1 MKLMQVSDPVTVL
14 ESIKKEF
21 KALPAE
27 KVALELAGGRYLSE
41 ALKSPEYVPG
51 FNRSTVDGYAVT
63 ARESFG
69 ASESMP
75 AMFELAGEVLM
86 GKSAPAINPGQCYL
100 IHTGGMLPEN
110 TDAVIMVEDTEV
122 SGNIVNSFKQVAP
135 GENVIHRGEDLRAG
149 AIALEA
155 GQLLRA
161 PEIGMLASIGIT
173 EVVVHQQ
180 PQIGFFSSG
189 DELISYKSGQLGP
202 GQIRDS
208 NAPALLRLAG
218 QFGAGFKYG
227 GILPDRFEVFLE
239 KSRKMLAEVDFLVF
253 SGGSS
258 VGNRDFTARTMQELG
273 KPGLLVEGIA
283 IQPGKPTLLAKSD
296 HKPVLGLP
304 GHPVSALNIFSIFGR
319 AIIDQLAGRV
329 QERLLPS
336 LSASL
341 VRNVASRSGRTDY
354 VRVKLERDKISG
366 ELSAV
371 PVFGRSGMLRTLA
384 EADGLLVVPPEKEGL
399 SAGEIVEVFL
409 WE

>member
-1 MKLMQVSDPVTVL
+1 MKLMQVSDPVAVL
-14 ESIKKEF
+14 ELIKKEF

-27 KVALELAGGRYLSE
+27 KIFLELAGGCYLSE
-41 ALKSPEYVPG
+41 ALKSPEDVPG
-51 FNRSTVDGYAVT
+51 FKRSTVDGYAVA

-86 GKSAPAINPGQCYL
+86 GRSASEINSGQCCL
-100 IHTGGMLPEN
+100 IHTGGMLPGN

-122 SGNIVNSFKQVAP
+122 SGTIVNSFKQVAP
-135 GENVIHRGEDLRAG
+135 GENVIHRGEDLQAG

-173 EVVVHQQ
+173 EVVVHRQ

-189 DELISYKSGQLGP
+189 DELISYKSGQPGP

-208 NAPALLRLAG
+208 NAPALLHLAG

-273 KPGLLVEGIA
+273 EPGLLVEGIA

-329 QERLLPS
+329 QERLMPT
-336 LSASL
+336 LSANL
-341 VRNVASRSGRTDY
+341 ARNVASRTGRTDY
-354 VRVKLERDKISG
+354 VRVKLMREETG
-366 ELSAV
+366 ELTAI

-399 SAGEIVEVFL
+399 SAGEQVQVYL

>member
-1 MKLMQVSDPVTVL
+1 MQVSDPVTVL